1 MIIGICTIVLFIP
14 DKNSLKGKRQVIK
27 SIKDRVRN
35 KYNVSIAEVADHD
48 LWQKAVLGIALV
60 GNEKKFVNQVMD
72 KVLDLIRS
80 SPLVE
85 VIDYKIEMV

>member
-1 MIIGICTIVLFIP
+1 MIVGICTIVLFVP

-48 LWQKAVLGIALV
+48 LWQRAVLGIALV

-80 SPLVE
+80 TPLVE

>member
-27 SIKDRVRN
+27 SIKDRVRS

-80 SPLVE
+80 TPLVE

>member
-1 MIIGICTIVLFIP
+1 MIIGICTIVLYVP

-35 KYNVSIAEVADHD
+35 KYNVSIAEVADQD
-48 LWQKAVLGIALV
+48 LWQKAVLGIAVV

-80 SPLVE
+80 TPMVE
-85 VIDYKIEMV
+85 IIDYKIEMV